1 VSSFSP
7 LDHKLALGTEGYS
20 LAVLQKAIRQVQ
32 KARSSQD
39 ASADLAEL
47 LLVCISPSHLRNL
60 AKRIGQEW
68 AKHRDADIQAFK
80 DGTLPSRYAEAPR
93 TAAVMVD
100 GGTLQD
106 RQDNQPRGVHEPG
119 WREYKAACCLT
130 LSAPVSAQDPQPEPP
145 RKFLDPVRAAR
156 LAAEMKARRGKSATR
171 SVRQGKNDSA
181 KKRRRRKGKGKKR
194 RRWQKV
200 RTVVASMAS
209 SEEFGWQVAAEVQ
222 RRGLDKARNKAYV
235 CDGQKYNWTIYEMH
249 FLAWG
254 FIGILDFAHLLSYLY
269 WSAQAAEGKG
279 TQQAWTT
286 YERWLR
292 WAWGGQVEKVI
303 EELQSA
309 SQRLGAPPGDCAE
322 EDPRRVVAEALGYLR
337 NNRARM
343 DYPRYRRL
351 GLPIG
356 SAGVE
361 STIKQLNARVKGS
374 EKFWLEQGAE
384 ALLVLRAAHLSEDD
398 SVQRYW
404 DRPRPYPRAVGAN
417 RLRPPS

>member
-1 VSSFSP
+1 MP
-7 LDHKLALGTEGYS
+7 
-20 LAVLQKAIRQVQ
+20 
-32 KARSSQD
+32 
-39 ASADLAEL
+39 
-47 LLVCISPSHLRNL
+47 C
-60 AKRIGQEW
+60 
-68 AKHRDADIQAFK
+68 
-80 DGTLPSRYAEAPR
+80 RYAEAPR

-100 GGTLQD
+100 GGTLQGRAED
-106 RQDNQPRGVHEPG
+106 QPRGVHDPG

-130 LSAPVSAQDPQPEPP
+130 LSTPVSAQDPQPQPP
-145 RKFLDPVRAAR
+145 SKFLDPVRAAR
-156 LAAEMKARRGKSATR
+156 LAAEMKARRGKPATR
-171 SVRQGKNDSA
+171 LARQAKKGQGKKS
-181 KKRRRRKGKGKKR
+181 RPGKAKKR

-222 RRGLDKARNKAYV
+222 RRGLDKARNKGYV

-249 FLAWG
+249 FQAWG

-279 TQQAWTT
+279 TPQAWTT

-292 WAWGGQVEKVI
+292 WAWGGQAEKLIGEMAEV
-303 EELQSA
+303 SA
-309 SQRLGAPPGDCAE
+309 RLGAPPEDCAE
-322 EDPRRVVAEALGYLR
+322 EDPRKVVAEALGYLR
-337 NNRARM
+337 NNRKRM

-351 GLPIG
+351 GLPIC

-404 DRPRPYPRAVGAN
+404 DRPRPHPRAVGAN